1 MGIRNVK
8 KYIFSNSENDGL
20 IKSGIYF
27 LTPFSCDKYCH
38 RLPVWKKLPG
48 EYKK

>member
-1 MGIRNVK
+1 MLKN
-8 KYIFSNSENDGL
+8 IFLVILRNDGL

-38 RLPVWKKLPG
+38 RLPGNRKKLPG